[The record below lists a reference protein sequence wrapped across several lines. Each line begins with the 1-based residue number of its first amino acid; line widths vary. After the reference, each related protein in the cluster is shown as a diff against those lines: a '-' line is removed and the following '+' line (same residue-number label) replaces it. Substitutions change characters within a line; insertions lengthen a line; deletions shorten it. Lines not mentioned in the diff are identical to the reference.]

1 MGISSCPPTTSPH
14 LKSCA
19 VSKDIRDMSS
29 YRFKD
34 LHAVPES
41 NEMVDI
47 AFSTTQRKTP
57 NLCHKQWK
65 ISRIRKF
72 YTRKV
77 KYCGQMAHMLLSRIL
92 DDFPRID
99 EIHPFYGQ
107 LMDVIYKKDLYKV
120 ALGQVNRVRGAC
132 DRAVQEY
139 VRMMKYSDSQFKC
152 KCLKTACFGKIG
164 TYMKKLRDPLK
175 YLEECRKHMS
185 RLPQINPTTRS
196 LLVCG
201 YPNVGKSSFMNQ
213 ISEANVEVES
223 YAFTTKDIYVG
234 HFDYQCLR
242 WQVLD
247 TPGLLDRENRRDYT
261 VAENQAILALAH
273 IQSTILFIIDISETC
288 GFKLTQQVELFHK
301 IKELFANKPVLVVLN
316 KSDLRGSGDLNE
328 EEKKLIESMK
338 DDNVDFIEDVSTL
351 ESGNNVI
358 QARDKACDMLIE
370 RLVDTKARSKR
381 MEGILSRIT
390 VVEPTKV
397 NPRRQPTVPN
407 FVGDESMTDELEMK
421 LLRDECEENGGVGVF
436 QMDGRK
442 EWKLANDDWA
452 YDAIPEFFDGKN
464 VKDFIDSDIIEKLKL
479 LEEEEGQLVAEYGA
493 EDKDDGDWETA
504 SNLFNRIAKGV
515 EEKRQ
520 VHSLKKGTTG
530 KARSLRRHKFVADT
544 RVEKGLAKHGFQ
556 TDGVLSRSVNR
567 KLESALSNFEHKEFT
582 MKDRRPEMPDVA
594 QLDTPEYQAA
604 QRRFVKQTGGMARA
618 GHGDKEIHNK
628 RPKHLFSGK
637 RGFDLDRR

>member
-1 MGISSCPPTTSPH
+1 
-14 LKSCA
+14 
-19 VSKDIRDMSS
+19 MSA

-132 DRAVQEY
+132 DRAVSEY
-139 VRMMKYSDSQFKC
+139 VRMMKYADSQFKC

-196 LLVCG
+196 LLICG

-247 TPGLLDRENRRDYT
+247 TPGLLDRENRRDYS

-273 IQSTILFIIDISETC
+273 IQATILFVLDISETC
-288 GFKLTQQVELFHK
+288 GFKLPQQVELFHK
-301 IKELFANKPVLVVLN
+301 VKELFSNKPVLVVLN
-316 KSDLRGSGDLNE
+316 KADIRRSNDLTDD
-328 EEKKLIESMK
+328 EKKLIETMK
-338 DDNVDFIEDVSTL
+338 DDNVDFIDDVSTL
-351 ESGNNVI
+351 QSDNVN

-390 VVEPTKV
+390 VAEPSNI
-397 NPRRQPTVPN
+397 NPRRQPFVPTSLEDHAMD
-407 FVGDESMTDELEMK
+407 GDEEMK

-436 QMDGRK
+436 QMDGRR
-442 EWKLANDDWA
+442 EWKLDNDEWN
-452 YDAIPEFFDGKN
+452 YDAVPEIFDGKN
-464 VKDFIDSDIIEKLKL
+464 VKDYIDSDIIEKLKL
-479 LEEEEGQLVAEYGA
+479 LEEEEAQLLAEYDA
-493 EDKDDGDWETA
+493 EDKDDGDWDRA
-504 SNLFNRIAKGV
+504 SSIFNAIAKGV

-530 KARSLRRHKFVADT
+530 KARSLRRHKFVSDT
-544 RVEKGLAKHGFQ
+544 TVEKGLNKYGFQ

-567 KLESALSNFEHKEFT
+567 KLENTLANFENKEFT
-582 MKDRRPEMPDVA
+582 MKARRPAMPDVA
-594 QLDTPEYQAA
+594 ELDTPEYKAA
-604 QRRFVKQTGGMARA
+604 QKRFVKNTGGLARA
-618 GHGDKEIHNK
+618 GHGDKEIHTK
-628 RPKHLFSGK
+628 RPKHLFTGK

>member
-1 MGISSCPPTTSPH
+1 
-14 LKSCA
+14 
-19 VSKDIRDMSS
+19 MSA

-132 DRAVQEY
+132 DRAVSEY
-139 VRMMKYSDSQFKC
+139 VRMMKYADSQFKC

-247 TPGLLDRENRRDYT
+247 TPGLLDRENRRDYS

-273 IQSTILFIIDISETC
+273 IQATILFVLDISETC
-288 GFKLTQQVELFHK
+288 GFKLPQQVELFHK
-301 IKELFANKPVLVVLN
+301 VKELFSNKPVLVVLN
-316 KSDLRGSGDLNE
+316 KADIRRSNDLTDD
-328 EEKKLIESMK
+328 EKKLIETMK

-351 ESGNNVI
+351 QSDNVN

-390 VVEPTKV
+390 VAEPSKI
-397 NPRRQPTVPN
+397 NPRRQPFVPTSLEDHAMD
-407 FVGDESMTDELEMK
+407 GDEEMK

-436 QMDGRK
+436 QMDGRR
-442 EWKLANDDWA
+442 EWKLDNDEWN
-452 YDAIPEFFDGKN
+452 YDAVPEIFDGKN
-464 VKDFIDSDIIEKLKL
+464 VKDYIDSDIIEKLKL
-479 LEEEEGQLVAEYGA
+479 LEEEEAQLLAEYDA
-493 EDKDDGDWETA
+493 EDKDDGDWDRA
-504 SNLFNRIAKGV
+504 SSIFNAIAKGV

-530 KARSLRRHKFVADT
+530 KARSLRRHKFVSDT
-544 RVEKGLAKHGFQ
+544 TVEKGLNKYGFQ

-567 KLESALSNFEHKEFT
+567 KLENTLANFENKEFT
-582 MKDRRPEMPDVA
+582 MKARRPAMPDVA
-594 QLDTPEYQAA
+594 ELDTPEYKAA
-604 QRRFVKQTGGMARA
+604 QKRFVKNTGGLARA
-618 GHGDKEIHNK
+618 GHGDKEIHTK
-628 RPKHLFSGK
+628 RPKHLFTGK